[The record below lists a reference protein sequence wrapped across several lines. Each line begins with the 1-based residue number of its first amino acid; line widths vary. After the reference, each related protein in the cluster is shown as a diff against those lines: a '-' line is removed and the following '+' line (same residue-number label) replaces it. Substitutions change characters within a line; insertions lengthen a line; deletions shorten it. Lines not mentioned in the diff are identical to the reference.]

1 MINKDIKPGAIFS
14 VKVSSEEKIY
24 GRILFNVNDYLDKN
38 RDLANY
44 FDVYRKCIL
53 IETFG
58 NVAKDFDESFLRNI
72 AVKSSF
78 IPVDVFSDELE
89 WQLLNN
95 VISVPFEYITFPE
108 VLRFVDGKI
117 YFCVGEVVIPTAF
130 DEVFRDECGVYP
142 SFGSGYWEV
151 VATLDY
157 ADRKDLIEDKGD
169 IMERYFK
176 DADLRESPEVRR
188 RIYYA
193 LNEDPDMP
201 YDKLALKHVH
211 R

>member
-1 MINKDIKPGAIFS
+1 MKKDIKTGTIFS
-14 VKVSSEEKIY
+14 VKVSSDEKIY
-24 GRILFNVNDYLDKN
+24 GRILFNVDDYLDKN
-38 RDLANY
+38 KDPTNY
-44 FDVYRKCIL
+44 FDVFKKCVL

-58 NVAKDFDESFLRNI
+58 KVASDFDESFLINI

-78 IPVDVFSDELE
+78 IPVNTFSEELE
-89 WQLLNN
+89 WQLLDR
-95 VISVPFEYITFPE
+95 VISVPQEYITFPE
-108 VLRFVDGKI
+108 VLRFVEGKI

-157 ADRKDLIEDKGD
+157 ADRKDLIADKSD
-169 IMERYFK
+169 IMESYFK
-176 DADLRESPEVRR
+176 DADLRESPDLRR

-193 LNEDPDMP
+193 LNEDPNMP
-201 YDKLALKHVH
+201 YEKLALKHAKK
-211 R
+211 